1 MICMG
6 VLQVSEPN
14 VIRFVI
20 GSAKYVDILD
30 VSAVGM
36 RKKGNRT
43 VIVPPQSEEQAQRW
57 R

>member
-1 MICMG
+1 MG